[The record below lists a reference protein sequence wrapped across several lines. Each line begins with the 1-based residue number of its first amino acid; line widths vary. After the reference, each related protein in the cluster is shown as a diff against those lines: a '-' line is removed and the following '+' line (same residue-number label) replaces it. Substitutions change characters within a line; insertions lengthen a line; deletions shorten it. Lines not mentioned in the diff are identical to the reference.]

1 MDKKCAPN
9 KNYNEGTCF
18 TLNNLINIGIHIN
31 KKFPDQKIKLVNNK
45 RELLKA
51 LTSFMKEKY
60 NCNDQICWLKT
71 DILEEMDNE
80 DINYF
85 TFRPDGPEK
94 KRDWLSTTDINNV
107 MNQYEKKYSDF
118 KFFGAVPYDFDDLS
132 FLEVSNVNFNKL
144 MGQNKNQLGMVV
156 NLDKHNMKGS
166 HWVGLYVNLK
176 KNQIYFFDSF
186 AKIPGDLIKK
196 FIGKCLQFMYKNK
209 YNKRVTLQDI
219 NDDNANL
226 KEFDIRYNKIRHQFK
241 NSECGVYS
249 MNFIIRLLNG
259 ETFNAITQNITKDDD
274 MNECR
279 KVYFNNA
286 ND

>member
-9 KNYNEGTCF
+9 KNYENGSCF
-18 TLNNLINIGIHIN
+18 SLNNLINIGIHIN
-31 KKFPDQKIKLVNNK
+31 KKFPDQNIKLSDNK
-45 RELLKA
+45 KDLLKS
-51 LTSFMKEKY
+51 LTKFMQDKY
-60 NCNDQICWLKT
+60 NCNDQICWVKT
-71 DILEEMDNE
+71 NLLEELDND

-94 KRDWLSTTDINNV
+94 KKEWLSTTDINNV
-107 MNQYEKKYSDF
+107 MKQYEKKYKDF
-118 KFFGAVPYDFDDLS
+118 KFFGAVPYDFGELS

-144 MGQNKNQLGMVV
+144 LTNNKHQLGMVV

-186 AKIPGDLIKK
+186 SKIPGDLIKK
-196 FIGKCLQFMYKNK
+196 FIGKCLQYMYKNK
-209 YNKRVTLQDI
+209 YNKRLTLEDLNNNNI
-219 NDDNANL
+219 NL
-226 KEFDIRYNKIRHQFK
+226 KDFDIRYNKIRHQFK

-259 ETFNAITQNITKDDD
+259 ETFNTITQNITKDDD

-279 KVYFNNA
+279 KVYFSNI